1 MESWL
6 ALLLAV
12 ILSLQGTEPVFVQA
26 KEISENKI
34 RDVDFSKPEA
44 LTAEEA
50 GIEDK
55 TNDSADDSKETRKK
69 TDSVDESGET
79 TEQPEDNLETGKD
92 PEENQETDTDGDL
105 TLEDQVQENPEEETT
120 TEIELKEPADYY
132 PIPEEPEGE
141 LVDYDEMSKTYKNG
155 EELIRHS

>member
-1 MESWL
+1 MKSKKRFWKSWL

-69 TDSVDESGET
+69 KTLWMKVEK
-79 TEQPEDNLETGKD
+79 QQNNRKIIWKPE
-92 PEENQETDTDGDL
+92 
-105 TLEDQVQENPEEETT
+105 
-120 TEIELKEPADYY
+120 
-132 PIPEEPEGE
+132 
-141 LVDYDEMSKTYKNG
+141 KTRRR
-155 EELIRHS
+155 IRKRIQMVI